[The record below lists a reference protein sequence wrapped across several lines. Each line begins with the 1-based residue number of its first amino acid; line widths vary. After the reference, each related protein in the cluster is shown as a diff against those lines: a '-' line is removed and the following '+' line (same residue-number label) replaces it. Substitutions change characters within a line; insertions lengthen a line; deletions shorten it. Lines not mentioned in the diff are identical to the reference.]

1 MGWEDLS
8 SEEDTRLVVSVIMDW
23 RLKGEKL
30 NVQYSNVSNVV
41 IIINDFILHFYFT
54 FSVPLEEKHEKTVT
68 VVKEVPEPYPVEK
81 EVKVPV
87 YKEEKVR
94 NKSSLVMYTQ
104 KNLNF
109 RFQ

>member
-1 MGWEDLS
+1 ML
-8 SEEDTRLVVSVIMDW
+8 
-23 RLKGEKL
+23 
-30 NVQYSNVSNVV
+30 
-41 IIINDFILHFYFT
+41 T

-87 YKEEKVR
+87 YKEEKVPTKQIKFR
-94 NKSSLVMYTQ
+94 DVYT
-104 KNLNF
+104 KNVNYF